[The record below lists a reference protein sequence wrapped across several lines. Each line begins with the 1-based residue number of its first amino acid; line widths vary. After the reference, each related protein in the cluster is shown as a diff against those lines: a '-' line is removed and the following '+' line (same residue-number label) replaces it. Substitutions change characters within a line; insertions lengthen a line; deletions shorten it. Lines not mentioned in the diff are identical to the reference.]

1 MAFSS
6 FRTYDNSNVANTGTD
21 YLEGIIY
28 SSNHVRVPPVD
39 DQQHPLLELNN
50 PSARSSNRRPSLE
63 PLGVPTVKKR
73 LHILHVVAA
82 IVSLICL
89 ALAVTAVANV
99 KASWLLGQK
108 NYQLIV
114 VGFLLSI
121 MNLCLDS
128 TAPSLFLHV
137 EARYGPSTLQNY
149 DGILRNSVL
158 GSRLDVL
165 WRLILGL
172 MTILPLGLS
181 VAYKTFTGGYSAL
194 TVNAADY
201 IGNTSYYGMFAPPG
215 LQSLGE
221 QTGVTLFSNATL
233 PFMVAASPTNGTEP
247 PVPLDTQ
254 VYGFNILLLDNETTA
269 VLDIPQPDYIS
280 TVQRLLAAGESWR
293 LTARIAGTVAKFNDS
308 ETIDSDTKNST
319 FMRRCDEA
327 VASSGAYTALQMLTT
342 NCLALLSSQ
351 SPDQS
356 FQYIGFPPTPHDNT
370 FPGYPSCSNFSHY
383 AQLYDITR
391 RPCTGSWIITRG
403 GLQLVSG
410 GCDETTLPLEKQ
422 LIITNVTMTFFGYF
436 YMSSLVEFLGPFGTP
451 TRNGSDWEH
460 SFMATGVAAMLWS
473 RITVMYGAANLAE
486 THDAPTWTSSNH
498 TNLTLADVGLMY
510 PVNDMVEYTRPT
522 MRKSGSLYFIF
533 AIQPLLVFV
542 SLALIVCILNST
554 PLDKDFGLIS
564 ILSGID
570 RGSLDVLNGAS
581 LSGQLATK
589 VKLVMRPMRN
599 SQGDTIRYRVMPSS
613 STTTPTVRN
622 GRLAPNT
629 IYH

>member
-1 MAFSS
+1 MALSS
-6 FRTYDNSNVANTGTD
+6 FPTHDKTNVANTD
-21 YLEGIIY
+21 YNEGIKH
-28 SSNHVRVPPVD
+28 SSNHVRLPRMD
-39 DQQHPLLELNN
+39 GQQRLLCGLNN
-50 PSARSSNRRPSLE
+50 PSTRSSNRRPSLE
-63 PLGVPTVKKR
+63 PLGVPTVKER
-73 LHILHVVAA
+73 LHISHVLAA
-82 IVSLICL
+82 VVSLICL
-89 ALAVTAVANV
+89 ALAITAVANV
-99 KASWLLGQK
+99 KMSWILGQK

-121 MNLCLDS
+121 MNLCLDI

-149 DGILRNSVL
+149 DGILRNNIL
-158 GSRLDVL
+158 GSRLHVL
-165 WRLILGL
+165 WRLVLGL

-194 TVNAADY
+194 PVNPADY

-221 QTGVTLFSNATL
+221 QTGISLFSNATL
-233 PFMVAASPTNGTEP
+233 PFMVAASPTNGIEP
-247 PVPLDTQ
+247 PMPLDTG

-269 VLDIPQPDYIS
+269 VLDILQPDYIS
-280 TVQRLLAAGESWR
+280 TVQRLLAPGESWG

-308 ETIDSDTKNST
+308 KTIDSDANNST
-319 FMRRCDEA
+319 FMRRCEDA
-327 VASSGAYTALQMLTT
+327 VASSGAYTAMQMLEE

-356 FQYIGFPPTPHDNT
+356 FQYIGFPPFPNDHTL
-370 FPGYPSCSNFSHY
+370 PGYPSCSNFSHY

-391 RPCTGSWIITRG
+391 RPCTGSWVINRG

-410 GCDETTLPLEKQ
+410 SCDETTLPPDKQ
-422 LIITNVTMTFFGYF
+422 LIITNVTNTFFGYF
-436 YMSSLVEFLGPFGTP
+436 YMSSLVEFLGAFGTS

-473 RITVMYGAANLAE
+473 RITVKYGAANLAE
-486 THDAPTWTSSNH
+486 THNAPTWTSSNH
-498 TNLTLADVGLMY
+498 TNLTLDDVGLIY

-522 MRKSGSLYFIF
+522 LRKSGFLYFVF
-533 AIQPLLVFV
+533 ATQPLLVFV
-542 SLALIVCILNST
+542 SLALIACILNST
-554 PLDKDFGLIS
+554 PLVGLIS

-570 RGSLDVLNGAS
+570 RESLDVVNGAS

-589 VKLVMRPMRN
+589 VKLIMRPMRN

-613 STTTPTVRN
+613 TTTPTVRN

-629 IYH
+629 TYH